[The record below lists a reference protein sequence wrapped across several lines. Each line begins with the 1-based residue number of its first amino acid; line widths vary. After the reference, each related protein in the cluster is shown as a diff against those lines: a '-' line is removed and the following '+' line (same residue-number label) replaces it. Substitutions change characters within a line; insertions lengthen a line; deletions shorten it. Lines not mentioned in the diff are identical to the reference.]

1 MQYVSV
7 QYTRYYKLDA
17 SYVKSDLL
25 VIHHLFSDSFIYHV
39 HDFLILTNWRQTNHH
54 WWDKPIC
61 MIR

>member
-25 VIHHLFSDSFIYHV
+25 VIHHLLVIVSFIM
-39 HDFLILTNWRQTNHH
+39 
-54 WWDKPIC
+54 C
-61 MIR
+61 MIS